1 MAAKNIA
8 NDLALLVAVLLLA
21 ACLDFGLT
29 VLRAVGL
36 PISRSPPALEG
47 QDVAV
52 TGRVAAMPQSNE
64 SGLRFRFSVESA
76 SLNGQ
81 TVALP
86 PRIYLA

>member
-1 MAAKNIA
+1 VPGFWADRFAGPGFA
-8 NDLALLVAVLLLA
+8 NQT
-21 ACLDFGLT
+21 LT
-29 VLRAVGL
+29 
-36 PISRSPPALEG
+36 PALEG

-64 SGLRFRFSVESA
+64 SGLWFRFSVESA